1 MEDTVGLPPTTERDE
16 VAENLDTVG
25 VPSPIKGDKAV
36 ETSGENDQNKEREE
50 SSSNF
55 ASKID
60 TLVPENNP
68 NNVVEHAKDNNTI
81 DIDVNSNTESEDLF
95 AMSNSPDLFAS
106 QKTDEEE
113 NEAETFIPEENI
125 EPSADTDSDEE
136 LFENTPQK
144 SPAKKNWRQ
153 RQAPAKNESNVDSS
167 TIFRIPNTESED
179 MLLCC
184 SGLKTQLDRSEYDKL
199 IAKFGLRQKK
209 VFIFFSF
216 IKLHK
221 TYILS
226 ISYL

>member
-1 MEDTVGLPPTTERDE
+1 MV
-16 VAENLDTVG
+16 
-25 VPSPIKGDKAV
+25 
-36 ETSGENDQNKEREE
+36 
-50 SSSNF
+50 
-55 ASKID
+55 
-60 TLVPENNP
+60 
-68 NNVVEHAKDNNTI
+68 
-81 DIDVNSNTESEDLF
+81 
-95 AMSNSPDLFAS
+95 
-106 QKTDEEE
+106 
-113 NEAETFIPEENI
+113 
-125 EPSADTDSDEE
+125 
-136 LFENTPQK
+136 ENTPQK